1 MTETTKILTIQD
13 ISCYGQCSITVA
25 LPIISAFGIEDEE
38 HDYSQNG
45 AFVQVTGNV
54 YIRAVMSAA
63 SVLYVTSRIVSDYD
77 KVAGTDYADNIL
89 FSLK

>member
-1 MTETTKILTIQD
+1 MTRPMTHSEQK
-13 ISCYGQCSITVA
+13 
-25 LPIISAFGIEDEE
+25 EDRAAVK
-38 HDYSQNG
+38 QQPCNI
-45 AFVQVTGNV
+45 AQVVQVTGNV

-63 SVLYVTSRIVSDYD
+63 SVLYATSRIVSDYD

>member
-1 MTETTKILTIQD
+1 MEIVRPD
-13 ISCYGQCSITVA
+13 R
-25 LPIISAFGIEDEE
+25 ISAFGIEDEE